1 MRCELCGN
9 SIAVFDCFKE
19 KDIIKGDFGGV
30 WNDKLKCWIISFSP
44 DTLSRLQARFGAT
57 FSQELKD
64 FYLMRKETENIVKD
78 YDAGK
83 LPPDK
88 TFNKYFKDCTLMEHQ
103 LVGATIG
110 TKLFDAGFTGCL
122 LSMEMGTG
130 KTLTA
135 MAILN
140 RIVEEKQKNKVL
152 IVCPKVTMGVWRDE
166 FAKFEKDH
174 YKLRLIMGTAK
185 KRIDA
190 MNDISEYPDDRLNIV
205 VINYEYTYAFE
216 PILER
221 WKPDIVI
228 CDESHRIKGVSTNQT
243 KSITKIGKLC
253 NYRMCL
259 TGTPLTNNILDFFA
273 QFRYMDTSV
282 FGLNYYS
289 YKNKYTIT
297 GMFGEY
303 LRPNMATFEEFKKKV
318 NSISFR
324 RTKEQCLTL
333 PEFTDVKIPIDISC
347 KKMYTELE
355 REYITWLSETEFIS
369 VENALTKTLKLRQL
383 TSGFYYDVSENGDK
397 SAVWVDTAKVDACLE
412 LIEQLIEEGQK
423 VLVFAEFQAEIE
435 KIKELCDKAGISA
448 EMYYG
453 KTPDKK
459 RFEIVDRFQN
469 GDLQVFIGQIESAG
483 ISITLTAS
491 SNMIFLSTGYKYGV
505 YDQARARIHRKGQ
518 VNKCTYYHLIATNT
532 IDEKIMKA
540 LRKKEALAESVID
553 DYKKEGRK

>member
-9 SIAVFDCFKE
+9 TIAVFDCFKE

-78 YDAGK
+78 YDTGK
-83 LPPDK
+83 LPPDT

-140 RIVEEKQKNKVL
+140 RIIEEKQKNKVL

-185 KRIDA
+185 KRIEA
-190 MNDISEYPDDRLNIV
+190 MNDISEYPDDRLNVV

-216 PILER
+216 PILEK

-289 YKNKYTIT
+289 YKNKYVIT

-459 RFEIVDRFQN
+459 RFDIVDRFQN